1 MSTYSDKKS
10 RKRQMDDELTTETKL
25 ELVSIELESLAADIQ
40 VIEDNLI
47 AIQKKYG
54 RGRDDGLETR

>member
-54 RGRDDGLETR
+54 RGRDDGLQTR